1 MNLRAFDLFCFWLLR
16 RKRDSNPR
24 KCYLQQFSRLPQST
38 ALPFLRAQN
47 KGSATSPPNIFI
59 HFVTLHKHFGLKH
72 LKAVNKYFW
81 KYRWRFLLGLVF
93 VILSNYFKILTPQV
107 TGYVIN
113 SVERGMQRQPAAV
126 TPAGQ
131 AGTQS
136 QTSAAAQNAAS
147 AAQRGEPA
155 RQNFGKQSA
164 GDTTP
169 AQTGNGSAASQ
180 GNAVATA
187 AAPSG
192 QTSSRKGQD
201 VNVKDTSNYDIAVRK
216 IIRLMDEKHASRDQK
231 VLICGIT
238 LLVLA
243 VISGFF
249 LFLMRQTIIVM
260 SRHIEYDQKREIY
273 DHYQQLDTNFY
284 KTHST
289 GDLMSRMAED
299 VSRVRMYTGPA
310 MMYLANLLATIGF
323 SLYFMLR
330 KDALLSAYVLTP
342 LPILAI
348 TIYYVNT
355 VIHKKSEHIQALLSN
370 LTTNA
375 QESYSG
381 IRVIKSFVQ
390 EKAMLHFFSHNSEEY
405 RKNAVGLARIESIY
419 FPSMGLMIGLSTL
432 MAIMMG
438 GFYVIYGGHG
448 TDIGTITE
456 FVIYITMLTFPVSA
470 IGWVASMIQ
479 RASASQKRLNEFL
492 DTIPAILN
500 PKDAIQQPLKGNISF
515 RGVDFTYPNTGIH
528 ALKEFNLEIKKGEK
542 VVIIGRT
549 GSGKTTIAQLLL
561 RMYDPGQ
568 GQILIDDTDVRRLD
582 LQDLRRQISYV
593 PQDVFL
599 FSDTVS
605 GNIQFGLEK
614 ADPEKVRMAA
624 RYASVDKEIEG
635 FADQYETM
643 IGERG
648 VTLSGGQKQRISI
661 ARGLIKDP
669 EIIVFDD
676 CLSAVDAKTER
687 EILGNLYQYLQQK
700 TAIIITHRI
709 FSLFDF
715 DRIVVL
721 EEGRIV
727 ETGTHQQLLAMNCY
741 YTYLY
746 EQQQA
751 ENVSS

>member
-1 MNLRAFDLFCFWLLR
+1 M
-16 RKRDSNPR
+16 
-24 KCYLQQFSRLPQST
+24 
-38 ALPFLRAQN
+38 
-47 KGSATSPPNIFI
+47 
-59 HFVTLHKHFGLKH
+59 KH

-81 KYRWRFLLGLVF
+81 KYRWRFLLGVIF
-93 VILSNYFKILTPQV
+93 VILSNYFRILTPQV
-107 TGYVIN
+107 TGYVVN
-113 SVERGMQRQPAAV
+113 SVERALKDSVARKEAATPAAAAKDQAQA
-126 TPAGQ
+126 AGM
-131 AGTQS
+131 AGEQPRVNGGNPGPT
-136 QTSAAAQNAAS
+136 
-147 AAQRGEPA
+147 A
-155 RQNFGKQSA
+155 R
-164 GDTTP
+164 
-169 AQTGNGSAASQ
+169 
-180 GNAVATA
+180 ATA
-187 AAPSG
+187 AA
-192 QTSSRKGQD
+192 
-201 VNVKDTSNYDIAVRK
+201 KDTANYDILVRK
-216 IIRLMDEKHASRDQK
+216 FIRTMDARHYSFGRVVA
-231 VLICGIT
+231 ICGVT

-243 VISGFF
+243 LISGLF
-249 LFLMRQTIIVM
+249 LFFMRQTIIVM
-260 SRHIEYDQKREIY
+260 SRHIEYDQKNEIY
-273 DHYQQLDTNFY
+273 AHYQRLDTNFY

-299 VSRVRMYTGPA
+299 VSRVRMFTGPA
-310 MMYLANLLATIGF
+310 IMYLTNLLATIGF
-323 SLYFMLR
+323 SLFFMLK
-330 KDALLSAYVLTP
+330 KDPLLSFYVLTP

-355 VIHKKSEHIQALLSN
+355 IIHKKSEHIQALLSN

-390 EKAMLHFFSHNSEEY
+390 EKSMFRFFLHNSEEY
-405 RKNAVGLARIESIY
+405 RKNAVGLAKVESIY
-419 FPSMGLMIGLSTL
+419 FPAMGLMIGLSTL
-432 MAIMMG
+432 LTIMIG
-438 GFYVIYGGHG
+438 GIYVMKGQHG
-448 TDIGTITE
+448 ADIGTITE

-492 DTIPAILN
+492 DTQSTIRN
-500 PKDAIQQPLKGNISF
+500 PIGATHLPLQGNLSF
-515 RGVDFTYPNTGIH
+515 QHVDFTYPNTGIH
-528 ALKEFNLEIKKGEK
+528 ALKDFNLDIKKGEK

-561 RMYDPGQ
+561 RFYDPDHGRISVD
-568 GQILIDDTDVRRLD
+568 GKDLRHLE
-582 LQDLRRQISYV
+582 LQDLRRQIGYV

-605 GNIQFGLEK
+605 GNIEFGLDK
-614 ADPEKVRMAA
+614 HNPEKVYQATRN
-624 RYASVDKEIEG
+624 ASVAGEIEG
-635 FADQYETM
+635 FSDKYDTM

-676 CLSAVDAKTER
+676 CLSAVDAKTEK
-687 EILGNLYQYLQQK
+687 EILGNLYLYLQHK

-727 ETGTHQQLLAMNCY
+727 ETGTHTELLALNGY

-751 ENVSS
+751 ENSPA